1 MALTISPISDY
12 WLFVPM
18 DENTLAFTL
27 LRLKAKNQ
35 MTKSYIVSLA
45 LIAINRQEIMASSCM
60 WGGSGWIWGTIY
72 SHQEW

>member
-1 MALTISPISDY
+1 
-12 WLFVPM
+12 M

-60 WGGSGWIWGTIY
+60 WGGSGWIGPGQPELVGGSQPMAGIGAGGL
-72 SHQEW
+72 